1 MSKHYLLGEHLA
13 IKVGMVS
20 VQFGT
25 GTQEQV
31 LFKVGN
37 QYRSYLLDEV
47 DKHLQPVESKI
58 LAELIGNEKKLNIIR
73 DVCEL
78 VNGPMQQWATGR
90 RHRQHVRARQTFF
103 WALRTCTSY
112 TLVEISNFVFG
123 NYDHATIIHARKAID
138 NEIEMMNDEVMH
150 CVTQIATALQ
160 VNGCDLVQ
168 KRMEALM
175 NRNAN
180 RKKLMKQNRDI
191 IA

>member
-13 IKVGMVS
+13 IQVGVVS
-20 VQFGT
+20 VQSGT
-25 GTQEQV
+25 GTQDQV

-37 QYRSYLLDEV
+37 HYRSYLASEV
-47 DKHLQPVESKI
+47 DKYLQPVEGNM
-58 LAELIGNEKKLNIIR
+58 LAELIGNEIKLNIIR

-78 VNGPMQQWATGR
+78 VNGPMQQWANGR
-90 RHRQHVRARQTFF
+90 RHRQHVRARQIFF

-138 NEIEMMNDEVMH
+138 NEIEMMNNEVVY
-150 CVTQIATALQ
+150 CVTQIALALQ

-175 NRNAN
+175 KRNAN